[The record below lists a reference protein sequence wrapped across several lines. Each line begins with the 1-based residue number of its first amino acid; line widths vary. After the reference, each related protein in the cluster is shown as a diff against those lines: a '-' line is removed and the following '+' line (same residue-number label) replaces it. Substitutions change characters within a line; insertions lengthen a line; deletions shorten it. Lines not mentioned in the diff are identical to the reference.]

1 MHLQREM
8 AGWNLGAKLVQSW
21 EERATKAREGQ
32 RGATT
37 TKEGKKA
44 RVEASATAIGIKVC
58 TYRQNLHSRLFSWK
72 RNTKEFPLFCFF
84 SFRIISWVY
93 VAGT

>member
-1 MHLQREM
+1 VHLQRVM

-37 TKEGKKA
+37 AKEGKKA
-44 RVEASATAIGIKVC
+44 RVEASATAIGVKVC
-58 TYRQNLHSRLFSWK
+58 TYHQVCTPVCSRE
-72 RNTKEFPLFCFF
+72 KEHERIPLFCFF

-93 VAGT
+93 VVGT